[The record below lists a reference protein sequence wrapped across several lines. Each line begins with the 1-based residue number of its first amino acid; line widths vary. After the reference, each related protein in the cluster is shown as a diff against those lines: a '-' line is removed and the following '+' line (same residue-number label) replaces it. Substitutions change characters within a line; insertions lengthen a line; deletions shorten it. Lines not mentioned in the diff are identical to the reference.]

1 MRLATVIT
9 AARDA
14 SGGPAT
20 RAAVQ
25 SGDRFVLL
33 AAQDLSELLGSADW
47 REQAAAA
54 VAAAETAAASRA
66 TPSPSDA
73 ARFATV
79 LPRPSKVICCGLNYA
94 DHIPEMG
101 RELPEYPTLF
111 AKYADTLIGDG
122 EVIDAA
128 GHGARST
135 GKPNWRSSSAPRSRT
150 PRRRKP
156 PAAIAGYTVANDI
169 SMRDWQN
176 RTLQWFQGKAFDRT
190 TPLGP
195 VLVTPDE
202 CDPEAGVRVRC
213 LVNGEEVQ
221 NGNTKT
227 LVFTAAALLSY
238 ISTFTRL
245 SPGDVV
251 LTGTPGGVGMGATPP
266 RFLHDGDV
274 VTTEIEGI
282 GTLTNTVRLYAPSQQ
297 PAQHQTPPYREVSP

>member
-9 AARDA
+9 AVRDA
-14 SGGPAT
+14 KGGPAT

-33 AAQDLSELLGSADW
+33 AAQDLSELLGSAGW
-47 REQAAAA
+47 REEAAAA
-54 VAAAETAAASRA
+54 VAAAETAGGIPGDSI
-66 TPSPSDA
+66 PVDA
-73 ARFATV
+73 ARFGTV

-94 DHIPEMG
+94 DHIAEMG

-122 EVIDAA
+122 DVIDAA
-128 GHGARST
+128 GHGARLDWEAELAVVVGAQLKNAS
-135 GKPNWRSSSAPRSRT
+135 PEEAS
-150 PRRRKP
+150 
-156 PAAIAGYTVANDI
+156 AAIAGYTVANDI
-169 SMRDWQN
+169 SMRDWQS

-221 NGNTKT
+221 NGSTKT

-251 LTGTPGGVGMGATPP
+251 LTGTPGGVGMGAIPP
-266 RFLHDGDV
+266 RFLRDGDV
-274 VTTEIEGI
+274 VSTEVEGI
-282 GTLTNTVRLYAPSQQ
+282 GTLTNTVRL
-297 PAQHQTPPYREVSP
+297 

>member
-1 MRLATVIT
+1 MRLATVLT
-9 AARDA
+9 PASDA
-14 SGGPAT
+14 KGGPAT

-33 AAQDLSELLGSADW
+33 AARDLSELLGRAGW
-47 REQAAAA
+47 QVEAAAA
-54 VAAAETAAASRA
+54 LADAGAAGGNPEGSIAVG
-66 TPSPSDA
+66 D

-79 LPRPSKVICCGLNYA
+79 LPSPSKVICCGLNYA
-94 DHIPEMG
+94 DHIAEMG

-111 AKYADTLIGDG
+111 AKFADTLIGDG

-128 GHGARST
+128 GHGARLDWEAELAVVV
-135 GKPNWRSSSAPRSRT
+135 GAPLKNAS
-150 PRRRKP
+150 PEQAS
-156 PAAIAGYTVANDI
+156 AAIAGYTVANDI

-202 CDPEAGVRVRC
+202 CDPEAGIRVRC
-213 LVNGEEVQ
+213 LVNGAEVQ

-266 RFLHDGDV
+266 RYLHDGDV

-282 GTLTNTVRLYAPSQQ
+282 GTLTNTVRL
-297 PAQHQTPPYREVSP
+297 